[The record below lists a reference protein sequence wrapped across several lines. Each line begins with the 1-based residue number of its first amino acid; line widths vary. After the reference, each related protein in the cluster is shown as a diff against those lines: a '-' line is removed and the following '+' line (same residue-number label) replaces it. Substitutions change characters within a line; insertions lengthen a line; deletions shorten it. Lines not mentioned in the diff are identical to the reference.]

1 MAENYSYVSSM
12 NMRYYIPRY
21 AFFLLIIII
30 IIITMIIII
39 N

>member
-12 NMRYYIPRY
+12 NMRYYILRY